1 MIHTLDH
8 MSEAEGVV
16 LRAMFE
22 ARKHVFVDLLKWD
35 IPVLAGT
42 WELDQF
48 DDRDAAYLVISDGSG
63 GHFAS
68 ARLLK
73 TIRPHILGDLY
84 PGLVDGDVPCGA
96 DILEITRFCLDR
108 SLRAAERRHAR
119 DRLVTA
125 LTAYAIEHGIAA
137 YTGVAEIGWFQQ
149 IANFGWRCAL
159 LGLPRIV
166 EGRTLVAMRIDIDDE
181 TPDLLAAGG
190 MWAAPAW
197 QPTGVAAE
205 LRA

>member
-1 MIHTLDH
+1 
-8 MSEAEGVV
+8 VP
-16 LRAMFE
+16 R
-22 ARKHVFVDLLKWD
+22 
-35 IPVLAGT
+35 GT
-42 WELDQF
+42 
-48 DDRDAAYLVISDGSG
+48 
-63 GHFAS
+63 
-68 ARLLK
+68 
-73 TIRPHILGDLY
+73 
-84 PGLVDGDVPCGA
+84 

-108 SLRAAERRHAR
+108 SLRAADRRHSR

-125 LTAYAIEHGIAA
+125 LTAYAIEHGITA

-166 EGRTLVAMRIDIDDE
+166 GGRTLVAMRIEIDDE

-190 MWAAPAW
+190 IWTAPAW
-197 QPTGVAAE
+197 QPPGMAAE

>member
-8 MSEAEGVV
+8 MSEAEGAV

-48 DDRDAAYLVISDGSG
+48 DDREATYLIISDGNG

-68 ARLLK
+68 SRLLK
-73 TIRPHILGDLY
+73 TVGPHILGELY
-84 PGLVDGDVPCGA
+84 PDLVDGEVPSGA
-96 DILEITRFCLDR
+96 NILEITRFCLDR

-125 LTAYAIEHGIAA
+125 LTAYAIEHGITA
-137 YTGVAEIGWFQQ
+137 YTGVAEIGWFRQ

-166 EGRTLVAMRIDIDDE
+166 EGRTLVAMRIEIDHE
-181 TPDLLAAGG
+181 TPELLAAGG
-190 MWAAPAW
+190 IWTVPAW
-197 QPTGVAAE
+197 QPSGMAPE